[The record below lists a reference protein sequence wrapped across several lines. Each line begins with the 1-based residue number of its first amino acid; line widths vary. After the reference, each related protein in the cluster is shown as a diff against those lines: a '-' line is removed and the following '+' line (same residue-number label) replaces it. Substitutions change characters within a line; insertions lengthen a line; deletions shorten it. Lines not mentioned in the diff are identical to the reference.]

1 MNNKL
6 QKLLAKVFLLLI
18 VVSTLSSCAKKGY
31 GCPYD
36 LKSPIKVEIPFIK

>member
-1 MNNKL
+1 MKNKL
-6 QKLLAKVFLLLI
+6 QKSLAKVFLLLI

-36 LKSPIKVEIPFIK
+36 LKTPVKIQIPFLK